1 MTEQAKTEFKTA
13 RFPAA
18 DGLVLAGDVGG
29 PEGAPTVL
37 LMHGGGQTRHSWA
50 GAMRALVAAGYR
62 VVNLDAR
69 GHGDSEWSPTQAY
82 SIHDRIKDIHAVVDT
97 VDAPV
102 ALVGASMGGLTSIHA
117 VGEGLSPA
125 AVVLV
130 DIVPD
135 MEPKG
140 VERIVSFMNAHH
152 GGFASLEEAADAV
165 AAYYPERPRPKDPSG
180 LMKNLRRRDDGRL
193 YWHWDPVMFGVEDP
207 SQFHEPLQR
216 STRKFGERP
225 DVPVLVVRGKLSDIV
240 SDESVA
246 AFRAKVPHAETVD
259 VSDAGHMVAGDK
271 NDAFNAAVLA
281 FLNQN
286 MPLAGQAG
294 FAR

>member
-1 MTEQAKTEFKTA
+1 MAEQDPPEFRTKRFTA
-13 RFPAA
+13 S

-50 GAMRALVAAGYR
+50 GAMRALVSAGYR

-69 GHGDSEWSPTQAY
+69 GHGESGWSPTQAY
-82 SIHDRIKDIHAVVDT
+82 AIDDRIEDIRAVFDT
-97 VDAPV
+97 HEGPY

-117 VGEGLSPA
+117 IGEGAAPA
-125 AVVLV
+125 ALVLV

-135 MEPKG
+135 MEPEG
-140 VERIVSFMNAHH
+140 VERIVGFMNAHH
-152 GGFASLEEAADAV
+152 AGFASLEEAADAV
-165 AAYYPERPRPKDPSG
+165 AAYYPERPRPRDPSG

-207 SQFHEPLQR
+207 TRFHHPLQR
-216 STRKFGERP
+216 STRKLGARK

-240 SDESVA
+240 SDASIA
-246 AFRAKVPHAETVD
+246 AFREKVPHAEVAD

-271 NDAFNAAVLA
+271 NDAFNAAVIGFLA
-281 FLNQN
+281 KN
-286 MPLAGQAG
+286 MPVSA
-294 FAR
+294 

>member
-1 MTEQAKTEFKTA
+1 MGAERAEFVA
-13 RFPAA
+13 S
-18 DGLVLAGDVGG
+18 DGLKLVGDVSG
-29 PEGAPTVL
+29 PEGAPLVL

-69 GHGDSEWSPTQAY
+69 GHGESEWSPTGAY
-82 SIHDRIKDIHAVVDT
+82 AIFDRIKDIHAVVDDCD
-97 VDAPV
+97 VPF

-117 VGEGLSPA
+117 AGEGLSPSA
-125 AVVLV
+125 IILV

-152 GGFASLEEAADAV
+152 GGFASLDEAADAV

-207 SQFHEPLQR
+207 SQFREPLQR
-216 STRKFGERP
+216 STNKLGQRP
-225 DVPVLVVRGKLSDIV
+225 EVPVLVVRGKLSDIV
-240 SDESVA
+240 SDESIA

-271 NDAFNAAVLA
+271 NDAFNAAV
-281 FLNQN
+281 
-286 MPLAGQAG
+286 AG
-294 FAR
+294 FLRQHLPL

>member
-1 MTEQAKTEFKTA
+1 MQGPIRQEFRA
-13 RFPAA
+13 S
-18 DGLVLAGDVGG
+18 DGLVLVGDVGG
-29 PEGAPTVL
+29 PEDAPLVL

-50 GAMRALVAAGYR
+50 GAMRSLVGAGYR

-69 GHGDSEWSPTQAY
+69 GHGDSEWSPTRAY
-82 SIHDRIKDIHAVVDT
+82 TIHDRIKDIHAVVDGCGT
-97 VDAPV
+97 PF

-140 VERIVSFMNAHH
+140 VERIVGFMNAHH

-207 SQFHEPLQR
+207 SAFHEPLQR
-216 STRKFGERP
+216 STLRLGERP
-225 DVPVLVVRGKLSDIV
+225 EVPVLVVRGKLSDIV
-240 SDESVA
+240 SDASIA
-246 AFRAKVPHAETVD
+246 SFQAKVPHAETVD
-259 VSDAGHMVAGDK
+259 VSGAGHMVAGDK
-271 NDAFNAAVLA
+271 NDAFNAAVIGFLA
-281 FLNQN
+281 RHL
-286 MPLAGQAG
+286 PLGG
-294 FAR
+294 